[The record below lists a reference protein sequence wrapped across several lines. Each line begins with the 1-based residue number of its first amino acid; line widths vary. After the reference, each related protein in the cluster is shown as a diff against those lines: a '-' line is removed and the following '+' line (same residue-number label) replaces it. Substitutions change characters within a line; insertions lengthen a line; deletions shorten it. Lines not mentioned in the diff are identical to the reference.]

1 MTDKQRDPTD
11 ERAVANLEFIRTTM
25 ARSAD
30 FTAVPGYGGVLM
42 GGVALVAAWVSS
54 LQPTRGSWLI
64 VWLAAA
70 GVAGGIAVGAI
81 RRKSNT
87 AGIPFW
93 SANARRFAQGL
104 LPSFVA
110 GAALTAAAIVG
121 GHDDLL
127 PAIWLLLYGAGV
139 VAGASASVRPLTAL
153 GVAMM
158 AVGVVALMLPPAW
171 GTLCLAAGFG
181 GLNIVFGVV
190 IARKHGG

>member
-1 MTDKQRDPTD
+1 MTDEQTDPTD
-11 ERAVANLEFIRTTM
+11 ERAAANLEFIRTTM
-25 ARSAD
+25 ARSAS

-70 GVAGGIAVGAI
+70 GVAGGIAVEAI
-81 RRKSNT
+81 RRKSNR